1 MEIKSEKD
9 IDYFLKYEYHKPN
22 LTIKKSSSLDQIV
35 VFCGKN
41 INQILV
47 SQINQLAKFTLQ
59 RNLLICITDRKDLK
73 DFKLHKSIKK
83 INLITREELIP
94 KSETSINYL
103 INELNSFSAILKDS
117 KYQSFTHITRMR
129 KDIFIDL
136 YKFINYLESIPFLSK
151 RYRYITTEEST
162 NLMRRF
168 CISDQFFTIPIESIK
183 EKNYELKTKNKSRIK
198 NWFWYRQPYE
208 IFKNNHQP
216 EQWLWLN
223 ILAYSEIDLKRT
235 CTLKEYIEFLNKNI
249 LVLKTSQIGYFWTR
263 GGSFYLKNW
272 AKFAPDGEYLMQS
285 TYPLKDFISYGS
297 FLKNIFIQEKF
308 IRFLYLYRLFFFI
321 EKFVKLIFLF
331 LWNIGKIIFYF
342 LFKKK

>member
-1 MEIKSEKD
+1 MEIKLKKD
-9 IDYFLKYEYHKPN
+9 IDYFLKYEYHGSN
-22 LTIKKSSSLDQIV
+22 STIFNSSSLDQIV
-35 VFCGKN
+35 IFCGKN
-41 INQILV
+41 INQTLV
-47 SQINQLAKFTLQ
+47 SQINQLAKCTLK
-59 RNLLICITDRKDLK
+59 RNLLICITDRKDLN

-151 RYRYITTEEST
+151 RYRYITTEDST

-183 EKNYELKTKNKSRIK
+183 EKNYEFKTKNRSRIK

-223 ILAYSEIDLKRT
+223 ILGCSSIDLKKS
-235 CTLKEYIEFLNKNI
+235 CSLKEYIEFLNTNI

-263 GGSFYLKNW
+263 GGSFYLNNW
-272 AKFAPDGEYLMQS
+272 PKFSPHGEYLMKS
-285 TYPLKDFISYGS
+285 TYPLKDFISYKS
-297 FLKNIFIQEKF
+297 FFKNIFIQEKF
-308 IRFLYLYRLFFFI
+308 IKFLYFYRLFFFI
-321 EKFVKLIFLF
+321 CKFVKLIFLCI
-331 LWNIGKIIFYF
+331 WNIGKIIFYF
-342 LFKKK
+342 LFKK